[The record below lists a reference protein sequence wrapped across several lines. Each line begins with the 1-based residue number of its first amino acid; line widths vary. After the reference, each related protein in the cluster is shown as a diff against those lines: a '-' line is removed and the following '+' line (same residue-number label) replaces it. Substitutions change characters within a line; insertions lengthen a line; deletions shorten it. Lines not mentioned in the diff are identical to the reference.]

1 MFVYNKQKSRR
12 DKELKS
18 QSVEATMLKQV
29 EIDASKI
36 QRVKTSRNI
45 ESENTES
52 KIIIETRNRNVNE
65 IIKFYWKSNEYN
77 TEIKNYSESKR

>member
-18 QSVEATMLKQV
+18 QSVESAMLKQV

-36 QRVKTSRNI
+36 QRVKTSRKTQNP
-45 ESENTES
+45 
-52 KIIIETRNRNVNE
+52 KL
-65 IIKFYWKSNEYN
+65 
-77 TEIKNYSESKR
+77 

>member
-1 MFVYNKQKSRR
+1 MFAYNKQKS
-12 DKELKS
+12 
-18 QSVEATMLKQV
+18 QNVESTMLKQV